1 ILSPGR
7 WIRLSQR
14 TSIIFSSHR
23 SKKDMVRH
31 SQQITTADTALDD
44 DMRSRIIKYS
54 ITMGIRTVC
63 FVAAYFAFRAD
74 LHVIM
79 WICVAVAV
87 VLPYPAVIFANAGRE
102 VSRDDQSA
110 LLDQAPAAQLP
121 PSRGETVSGDTI
133 SGEAVDDPDEAAD
146 RSATGA
152 AEEDTG
158 SDGAA
163 PGGEADEGPP
173 DVGHGETILG
183 ETVSEGDSERDL
195 ADDTEADET
204 QERFREEDG

>member
-1 ILSPGR
+1 
-7 WIRLSQR
+7 
-14 TSIIFSSHR
+14 
-23 SKKDMVRH
+23 MVRH

-79 WICVAVAV
+79 WICVAGAV

-110 LLDQAPAAQLP
+110 LLDEAPAAQLP
-121 PSRGETVSGDTI
+121 PARGETVSGDTI
-133 SGEAVDDPDEAAD
+133 SGEAVDDETAD

-152 AEEDTG
+152 GEEDSGPDRTG
-158 SDGAA
+158 PEEACPGPDGTG
-163 PGGEADEGPP
+163 PDPDREDDEGPP
-173 DVGHGETILG
+173 DAGHGETVLG
-183 ETVSEGDSERDL
+183 ETVSEGDL
-195 ADDTEADET
+195 ADDAEADET
-204 QERFREEDG
+204 TERFREEDG

>member
-1 ILSPGR
+1 
-7 WIRLSQR
+7 
-14 TSIIFSSHR
+14 
-23 SKKDMVRH
+23 MVRH

-79 WICVAVAV
+79 WICVAGAV

-121 PSRGETVSGDTI
+121 PARGETVSGDTI
-133 SGEAVDDPDEAAD
+133 SGEAVDDPDEAGD

-152 AEEDTG
+152 AEEG
-158 SDGAA
+158 SGPD
-163 PGGEADEGPP
+163 EADPGREAGDGPP
-173 DVGHGETILG
+173 DAGAGETILG
-183 ETVSEGDSERDL
+183 ETVSEGDPERDH
-195 ADDTEADET
+195 ADDTEVDET
-204 QERFREEDG
+204 KERFREEDG